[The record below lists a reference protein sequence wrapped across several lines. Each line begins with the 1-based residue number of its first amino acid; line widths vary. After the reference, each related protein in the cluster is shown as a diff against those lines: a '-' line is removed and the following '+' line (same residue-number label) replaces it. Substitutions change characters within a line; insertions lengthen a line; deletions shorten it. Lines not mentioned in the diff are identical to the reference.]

1 MKTRLLLALLTPFVS
16 ASVAACGQVETVPN
30 PDPPVATPTP
40 ETNDG
45 VKDPI
50 GPAKP
55 AKPATCGTSLPT
67 PQCASTK
74 PAPETSASITQF
86 IKDDAIAIRCGDP
99 ENARW
104 DLTPLVQ
111 GYGAQKIF
119 MMGEV
124 HGTNEIGIVSS
135 LIFEELASKDLVN
148 VLAFEMPMDLD
159 PMFQHYVDT
168 GDDYQTEQ
176 MLDRFA
182 PNMFG
187 SILTKT
193 ARDLVSK
200 GKKIRMGAVD
210 SPYSTHIPVKA
221 IQDVAAKLTTQTQKD
236 NVLLTLP
243 ANLNEPP
250 TTDELVQVNAYFD
263 HIASK
268 KTEICAEL
276 SEADCDRL
284 DAMTHALWT
293 AATSYE
299 REDEMTW
306 FARREVVIYYNMR
319 SKMPSASDRM
329 FLHMGA
335 FHTNKH
341 EASAGSRMANEY
353 PLTKGQVFSI
363 APAYGDGS
371 VIWYGGDMDLD
382 ADPTTITD
390 ALSNTPDH
398 PFFVSTNRPSTS
410 CVSNPL
416 GEEMEAQVGG
426 GTRGQLYDGYI
437 HYGQLTSERRPTNA
451 NLSRG
456 DEEASGTG
464 GKDAAGSTAASI
476 AAKVAS
482 WRARVAAKESRLL
495 ASLQQQRTLSPKQAH
510 PQLLGNPTR

>member
-1 MKTRLLLALLTPFVS
+1 MKTRLLTALLSSF
-16 ASVAACGQVETVPN
+16 ASFAVVACGAVESVPN

-45 VKDPI
+45 IKDPVD
-50 GPAKP
+50 PAKP
-55 AKPATCGTSLPT
+55 AKPASCGTSLPT
-67 PQCASTK
+67 PQCTSTQ
-74 PAPETSASITQF
+74 PAPETSAAITQF
-86 IKDDAIAIRCGDP
+86 IKDDAIPIRCGDP
-99 ENARW
+99 DNARW

-111 GYGAQKIF
+111 GYGNQKIF

-135 LIFEELASKDLVN
+135 LIFEELAKNDLVN
-148 VLAFEMPMDLD
+148 VLGFEMPMDLE
-159 PMFQHYVDT
+159 PTFQHYVDT
-168 GDDYQTEQ
+168 GNGAEQ
-176 MLDRFA
+176 MLDHFA

-187 SILTKT
+187 NILTQAAHK
-193 ARDLVSK
+193 LVAQ
-200 GKKIRMGAVD
+200 GKKIRVGAVD
-210 SPYSTHIPVKA
+210 SPYSTHIPVKE
-221 IQDVAAKLTTQTQKD
+221 IQDVAAKLTSQAQKD

-243 ANLNEPP
+243 ANINEPAS
-250 TTDELVQVNAYFD
+250 DAELVQVNAYFD

-276 SEADCDRL
+276 SPADCDRL

-293 AATSYE
+293 AATSYD
-299 REDEMTW
+299 REDTMEW

-319 SKMPSASDRM
+319 MKMPSASDRM

-353 PLTKGQVFSI
+353 ALTKGQVFSI
-363 APAYGDGS
+363 APAYGNGS
-371 VIWYGGDMDLD
+371 VIFYGEDMDLE
-382 ADPTTITD
+382 ADPTTVTD
-390 ALSNTPDH
+390 ALSDTPAH
-398 PFFVSTNRPSTS
+398 PFFVSTNRPSKS

-437 HYGQLTSERRPTNA
+437 HYGQLTSERRPTNT

-456 DEEASGTG
+456 DEADTDQG
-464 GKDAAGSTAASI
+464 GKPASEL
-476 AAKVAS
+476 AAKLAS
-482 WRARVAAKESRLL
+482 WRARVAAKEALVVQ
-495 ASLQQQRTLSPKQAH
+495 SLQRARTQRTPSARTPFFSV
-510 PQLLGNPTR
+510 R

>member
-1 MKTRLLLALLTPFVS
+1 MKTAFLPGLLISLAGL
-16 ASVAACGQVETVPN
+16 AAAACGAVESVPAQ
-30 PDPPVATPTP
+30 DPPVATPP

-45 VKDPI
+45 PKDPVT
-50 GPAKP
+50 PAKP
-55 AKPATCGTSLPT
+55 AKPASCGTSLPT
-67 PQCASTK
+67 PQCASTQD
-74 PAPETSASITQF
+74 APGTRAAISQF
-86 IKDDAIAIRCGDP
+86 IKDDAIPIRCGEPD
-99 ENARW
+99 NATW

-111 GYGAQKIF
+111 AYGAQKIF

-135 LIFEELASKDLVN
+135 LLFEELATKDLVN
-148 VLAFEMPMDLD
+148 VLAFEMPMDIEAT
-159 PMFQHYVDT
+159 FQHYVDT
-168 GDDYQTEQ
+168 GSDVGAEQ

-187 SILTKT
+187 SILTKV

-200 GKKIRMGAVD
+200 GKKIRVGAVD

-221 IQDVAAKLTTQTQKD
+221 IQDVAAKLTSQTQKD

-243 ANLNEPP
+243 ANVNEPP
-250 TTDELVQVNAYFD
+250 STSELVQVNAYFD
-263 HIASK
+263 HIAAK

-293 AATSYE
+293 AATSYD
-299 REDEMTW
+299 REDPMLW

-319 SKMPSASDRM
+319 MKMPSASDRM

-353 PLTKGQVFSI
+353 ALTKGQVFSV

-371 VIWYGGDMDLD
+371 VIWYGGDMDMD

-390 ALSNTPDH
+390 ALGHTPEH
-398 PFFVSTNRPSTS
+398 PFFVSTNRPAAS
-410 CVSNPL
+410 CVANPL
-416 GEEMEAQVGG
+416 GEEMEDRVGG

-437 HYGQLTSERRPTNA
+437 HYGQLTSEKRPTSA
-451 NLSRG
+451 TLSRG
-456 DEEASGTG
+456 DDATDGDEG
-464 GKDAAGSTAASI
+464 GKPGSSV
-476 AAKVAS
+476 AAKVAAY
-482 WRARVAAKESRLL
+482 RARVAAKESQL
-495 ASLQQQRTLSPKQAH
+495 AQTLRSRGRQRPVAGRSVFVH
-510 PQLLGNPTR
+510 PTR